1 MEVFSAVRFPCTG
14 MMSTPK
20 STKSVAKEKE
30 AYENKLLEKSFSVLE
45 QVSNSGKKPAEDSD
59 AIFDKY
65 IAQSVRE
72 IKIDTAR
79 KKLNSKFSSYSL
91 RIWKCHARGKPVGHS
106 FTKFH
111 SLNIQIQRTKLT
123 LINYT

>member
-1 MEVFSAVRFPCTG
+1 

-20 STKSVAKEKE
+20 STKSIPKEKE

-45 QVSNSGKKPAEDSD
+45 QVSNNSKKPAEDAD
-59 AIFDKY
+59 AIFGKH
-65 IAQSVRE
+65 IAQSLRE

-91 RIWKCHARGKPVGHS
+91 MQNLEVPC
-106 FTKFH
+106 
-111 SLNIQIQRTKLT
+111 
-123 LINYT
+123 